1 MGGAILMEKFN
12 IEHQFMLYLER
23 VGLNALTMDP
33 IQLQETRRAFYGAAG
48 QMLLLVRDD
57 ITELSDIVA
66 GLALHSMLTQVV
78 VFWENEVK
86 PDNLG

>member
-1 MGGAILMEKFN
+1 MEKFN

-23 VGLNALTMDP
+23 VGLNILTMDP

-48 QMLLLVRDD
+48 QILLLVRDD
-57 ITELSDIVA
+57 ITELSDIVG

-86 PDNLG
+86 PESLG

>member
-1 MGGAILMEKFN
+1 MEKFN

-23 VGLNALTMDP
+23 VGLNIKTMHP

-57 ITELSDIVA
+57 ITELSDIVG
-66 GLALHSMLTQVV
+66 GLAIHSMLTQVV

-86 PDNLG
+86 PDSLG

>member
-1 MGGAILMEKFN
+1 MEKFN

-23 VGLNALTMDP
+23 VGLNALTMNP

-48 QMLLLVRDD
+48 QMLILVRDD
-57 ITELSDIVA
+57 ITELSEKV
-66 GLALHSMLTQVV
+66 GRLALHSMITQVA

-86 PDNLG
+86 PDSLG

>member
-1 MGGAILMEKFN
+1 MEKFN

-23 VGLNALTMDP
+23 VGLNILTMDP

-48 QMLLLVRDD
+48 QILLLVRDD
-57 ITELSDIVA
+57 ITELSEKV
-66 GLALHSMLTQVV
+66 GRLALHSMITQVA

-86 PDNLG
+86 PESLG